1 MTSTTDYA
9 VLALSAY
16 FRTPAN
22 QGPPPPGWTFLA
34 EFRPEESWTDFS
46 AVAYRREGTDEVVI
60 AYSGSDSSY
69 FDATK
74 DWGIANPLAA
84 MGAYSPQVQQA
95 INFYADVREK
105 LAADL
110 VDPVS
115 PAMPITLVG
124 HSLGGGLASIVA
136 TLFDQPAKVFDTAPF
151 EYSVHRQAGLLPT
164 FPPAMLSIASVRAY
178 FSWYGI
184 HQFANGNR
192 PISAAFAQYV
202 QAQNI
207 FTGFNDQ
214 FVLREG
220 NVESWF
226 LAGDGLAYARSL
238 LPTIEGR
245 TNDPLPIASSG
256 LGGTQLH
263 SMALLTATQLSPSF
277 NSAVSVMPAALE
289 LLFDETLYARDDLRY
304 DTRRDFLM
312 GLIRNHVGVPD
323 RPNSAGNGLID
334 TWAGD
339 LVTLHN
345 ASWTPIAGGV
355 QQALVAGIFD
365 YYYLNDFLE
374 HASPPGPF
382 LHDEGVTGGFALDF
396 GRVDADRTEE
406 LGRQRMVSAFAG
418 RLSDYQEG
426 SPTALLD
433 RAEQWFI
440 QSNAGPLVASGS
452 AGADVFIA
460 FDGQAVLQGMA
471 GNDILVGGIGNDIL
485 YGGID
490 SDVLIGSFGMD
501 VLDGGAGLDYLYGGA
516 GDDSLSGGSGVDTLD
531 GGSGTDT
538 YFVVDA
544 PGNFVTIRDS
554 DGLGSVSV
562 QGGSG
567 SHALAAGLE
576 SVPGSPG
583 AWRTANGDRWALAGS
598 SVLIRLSGGGYVM
611 LEDFASGDLG
621 IVLPGPLAALPPAPN
636 PSAPNYYVDA
646 SGPHGGLLY
655 GFYNNSYYESPAVYN
670 ASVTSPENI
679 DLTAATP
686 AAGLSSIG
694 AFGGFGDSRIV
705 GSPYGDWLFDDTSF
719 AAGQYIS
726 IGNDVGNDVLI
737 GGGGNDWLEARGG
750 DDELYGGEGNDFL
763 FDLPLASA
771 GAYDDVS
778 WVRAP
783 GHSSNDRM
791 YGEGGADIITAAGG
805 SAHIDGGVGDDEL
818 YGGQDDDVLLGGD
831 GNDVL
836 GGDTRLNAGVGQFLL
851 PLGQDPT
858 YTLNG
863 QWVEDTT
870 NPGIDTL
877 DGGAG
882 NDILLGGGLSDV
894 MNGGAD
900 DDVLQGD
907 TLFVP
912 GGTRALFANHGTT
925 PVALHGNDRLFGGSG
940 IDWLYGGGGEDWLFG
955 GTGNDVLFGDDDPQ
969 RAGTLDAA
977 HHRRDHLFGDEGD
990 DLLYGNGGD
999 DELDGGDG
1007 ADFVYGGAGHDTL
1020 HGGAGVDHL
1029 VGDDSA
1035 ADAGND
1041 EIHGGDD
1048 DDQLFGLSGDDRL
1061 YGDAGADQLMGGDG
1075 NDLLEGGDGHDA
1087 LFGQGGS
1094 DTLRGGLGL
1103 DELSGG
1109 DGDDVLEAGTGDALF
1124 GGDLLFG
1131 DAGNDRFV
1139 LGLGSGDVQITDTVG
1154 TNRLV
1159 FGSGVGASQV
1169 SVSMSSGLVFIDY
1182 SPTDYAFMDV
1192 ATFERL
1198 AAIEFADGSALDPAE
1213 VRQRFTPGATPDGE
1227 LTLTSGSVSS
1237 VVVYRRGDDLVI
1249 SQANAAPGWLDTS
1262 TLSARNVMFESGSG
1276 TNYGLA
1282 ATTQVLVL
1290 NGWYR
1295 ADANFYINTLV
1306 DQIADTL
1313 NLVAASW
1320 TAETLVYGS
1329 ASADYL
1335 VGSETVD
1342 LLIGSDGADALDGR
1356 GGDDELDGGARDDT
1370 LLGGAGN
1377 DTYRFD
1383 VGDGADLVLDEA
1395 GADDVIRFGPGITS
1409 ANLTV
1414 TESAAGLQVQVGPSA
1429 NGDSLL
1435 ILNWSQGGGQ
1445 SIDRFAFEGGASLN
1459 RTQIDALNTGN
1470 HSPRVATTV
1479 GEQLARAGQAF
1490 SFAVPSGVFSDADAG
1505 DVLTLA
1511 ARLTTGASLP
1521 GWLSFDPVTG
1531 TFSGTPTTTDG
1542 GTLLVQ
1548 LEGTDSGG
1556 LSSVTE
1562 FAIRVATTVVLTG
1575 TAGADYLQAS
1585 TTDDH
1590 EIYGLAGHD
1599 DLIGGNGNDR
1609 LVGGPGN
1616 DELQGVGG
1624 SDEYV
1629 YNRGDGYDDILQYDT
1644 NVASID
1650 RLRFGPGILP
1660 TDLTLRSTGGNLYID
1675 VRNAAGV
1682 VEGRLTL
1689 LSHLTSEAIDRKL
1702 DEIVFDSAPGV
1713 VWTTAQF
1720 EQQAMTPTSGDDY
1733 IRGTVGADAINGL
1746 GGNDEIF
1753 GLDGNDTL
1761 LGGAGADDLEGG
1773 AGDDILRGGP
1783 DYDVLVG
1790 GAGNDTYLI
1799 ARGDGEDS
1807 ISGTGALATDLDT
1820 LQFSAGIAPGDVRVT
1835 GQYGGGLR
1843 LEVADAVTGEVVN
1856 RISFN
1861 GQNDLAVDRV
1871 LFADAPSV
1879 VWSIADLRAAS
1890 LIGDD
1895 AGNLLEGFAGAD
1907 VLRGFGGDDLLRGY
1921 AGNDD
1926 LDGGS
1931 GADQLLGGDGDDIY
1945 RFSLGNA
1952 TDEAYDSSGNDR
1964 IVLGAGITPTDVTLY
1979 RTSSAGRLHTSDSPA
1994 TADALVIAINGTS
2007 DQMWVESFFD
2017 ASNARR
2023 IEQIEFASGLVWDT
2037 ATILANVV
2045 DQSGV
2050 QNAQSGTTGN
2060 DTFTVDHRGDTISEV
2075 SGGGIDTVSASVHF
2089 ALPNNVENLTLTG
2102 GSLNLAG
2109 TGNSLA
2115 NTLVGNAGANYLD
2128 GGTGIDT
2135 MLGGAG
2141 DDSYAVESF
2150 GGSFASSWTNF
2161 QDLVQEVPGGG
2172 NDTILVSSYSATI
2185 PSNVENLILVGNQTG
2200 TVSYSPGTDLRR
2212 RFIGN
2217 ELDNTIDLS
2226 GPLSVLTLSGAGT
2239 LLDGGVGADRLVGS
2253 VRSDD
2258 YVVDDAGDVVVE
2270 PLVSGGRDS
2279 VYASITFALPRFVE
2293 NLYLTGTNPINGSG
2307 NGLHNLLDGTTNAA
2321 ANVLAGG
2328 TGDDTYRLGAGDTVL
2343 EVPGEGRD
2351 RVMITSGPV
2360 QTYGLDG
2367 YPNVEDLEL
2376 AAELLQSGLVGNDG
2390 ANELV
2395 GNYHAN
2401 SLDGGGGDDV
2411 LDGLDGNDSLVG
2423 GAGNDWLLGGG
2434 DDDAYL
2440 GFGTATGT
2448 DVIEDEGGTDVIRF
2462 AAGQVTSIGQLQ
2474 VVRVGND
2481 LRISLDAANSITVYA
2496 WYQGTQYVVERMEL
2510 VDAGLVYGYS
2520 GTQLQGLADGVNTA
2534 PEINAWSSYEF
2545 AEATTLFSYQL
2556 PANAFVDTQSQQTL
2570 AYAATMTD
2578 GSPLPYWLA
2587 FDAQTRTFTGTPPVS
2602 SVGTLDVRVT
2612 VTDGG
2617 GLTAQADFT
2626 LEVQPAVLWGTNGDD
2641 TLTGDASDNMIVG
2654 LAGNDVL
2661 LGLDGSDSLD
2671 GGEGDDALYG
2681 GAGNDYLS
2689 GDVGNDLLDGGLGQ
2703 DEMYGYIGD
2712 DVYVV
2717 DNVAD
2722 YVLEDEG
2729 EGTDTVQASI
2739 TYSLAAEPNLENLTL
2754 TGSSAI
2760 NGTGNTLDNV
2770 LTGNSGNNTLTGGAG
2785 NDTLDGGTAGTDALR
2800 GGVGNDTYVVGRT
2813 SGITITEN
2821 ANEGTDLV
2829 RASVTYTLG
2838 SNLENLTLTGTAA
2851 INGTGN
2857 SLANVITGNSGNNAL
2872 SGGTGADALIGG
2884 AGNDTYTVDNV
2895 GDAIT
2900 ELTGEGT
2907 DLVNASVSYTL
2918 ANHVENLTLTGSSA
2932 LSGTGNSLDNAL
2944 TGNSGNNTLTG
2955 GAGNDTLNGGS
2966 GSDTMVG
2973 GQGNDTYVVA
2983 QTGDVVTELAGE
2995 GIDLVQSSITHTLV
3009 SNVENLTLTGTT
3021 AINGTGNAL
3030 DNVLTGN
3037 SKNNTLTGNAG
3048 NDTLDGGTAGTDAL
3062 RGGTGNDIYIVARTS
3077 GITITENANEGTDL
3091 VQSSV
3096 TYTLGSN
3103 LENLTLTGTSAINGT
3118 GNTLNNTLV
3127 GNGAVNTLSGGTGAD
3142 VLIGNAGND
3151 TLTGGNG
3158 SDTYRYAS
3166 GDGADVVNDAG
3177 TDGASDLLDFT
3188 NLAFSQ
3194 VTLARSTN
3202 DLLITRNGSTTDSVR
3217 VTNWFTVTGNQ
3228 IETVRFTDQSLTNAQ
3243 INSMHSGGSF
3253 NAAFDAEVEREFLSL
3268 LGAISNFGGRGDVVA
3283 AWRTRAS
3290 EEATAE
3296 LAVTSIDAAVLREGL
3311 GRGLAN
3317 HSTYHVA

>member
-1 MTSTTDYA
+1 
-9 VLALSAY
+9 
-16 FRTPAN
+16 
-22 QGPPPPGWTFLA
+22 
-34 EFRPEESWTDFS
+34 
-46 AVAYRREGTDEVVI
+46 
-60 AYSGSDSSY
+60 
-69 FDATK
+69 
-74 DWGIANPLAA
+74 
-84 MGAYSPQVQQA
+84 
-95 INFYADVREK
+95 
-105 LAADL
+105 
-110 VDPVS
+110 
-115 PAMPITLVG
+115 
-124 HSLGGGLASIVA
+124 
-136 TLFDQPAKVFDTAPF
+136 
-151 EYSVHRQAGLLPT
+151 
-164 FPPAMLSIASVRAY
+164 
-178 FSWYGI
+178 
-184 HQFANGNR
+184 
-192 PISAAFAQYV
+192 
-202 QAQNI
+202 
-207 FTGFNDQ
+207 
-214 FVLREG
+214 
-220 NVESWF
+220 
-226 LAGDGLAYARSL
+226 
-238 LPTIEGR
+238 
-245 TNDPLPIASSG
+245 
-256 LGGTQLH
+256 
-263 SMALLTATQLSPSF
+263 
-277 NSAVSVMPAALE
+277 
-289 LLFDETLYARDDLRY
+289 
-304 DTRRDFLM
+304 
-312 GLIRNHVGVPD
+312 
-323 RPNSAGNGLID
+323 
-334 TWAGD
+334 
-339 LVTLHN
+339 
-345 ASWTPIAGGV
+345 
-355 QQALVAGIFD
+355 
-365 YYYLNDFLE
+365 
-374 HASPPGPF
+374 
-382 LHDEGVTGGFALDF
+382 
-396 GRVDADRTEE
+396 
-406 LGRQRMVSAFAG
+406 
-418 RLSDYQEG
+418 
-426 SPTALLD
+426 
-433 RAEQWFI
+433 
-440 QSNAGPLVASGS
+440 
-452 AGADVFIA
+452 
-460 FDGQAVLQGMA
+460 
-471 GNDILVGGIGNDIL
+471 
-485 YGGID
+485 
-490 SDVLIGSFGMD
+490 
-501 VLDGGAGLDYLYGGA
+501 
-516 GDDSLSGGSGVDTLD
+516 
-531 GGSGTDT
+531 
-538 YFVVDA
+538 
-544 PGNFVTIRDS
+544 
-554 DGLGSVSV
+554 
-562 QGGSG
+562 
-567 SHALAAGLE
+567 
-576 SVPGSPG
+576 
-583 AWRTANGDRWALAGS
+583 
-598 SVLIRLSGGGYVM
+598 
-611 LEDFASGDLG
+611 
-621 IVLPGPLAALPPAPN
+621 
-636 PSAPNYYVDA
+636 
-646 SGPHGGLLY
+646 
-655 GFYNNSYYESPAVYN
+655 
-670 ASVTSPENI
+670 
-679 DLTAATP
+679 
-686 AAGLSSIG
+686 
-694 AFGGFGDSRIV
+694 
-705 GSPYGDWLFDDTSF
+705 
-719 AAGQYIS
+719 
-726 IGNDVGNDVLI
+726 
-737 GGGGNDWLEARGG
+737 
-750 DDELYGGEGNDFL
+750 
-763 FDLPLASA
+763 
-771 GAYDDVS
+771 
-778 WVRAP
+778 
-783 GHSSNDRM
+783 
-791 YGEGGADIITAAGG
+791 
-805 SAHIDGGVGDDEL
+805 
-818 YGGQDDDVLLGGD
+818 
-831 GNDVL
+831 
-836 GGDTRLNAGVGQFLL
+836 
-851 PLGQDPT
+851 
-858 YTLNG
+858 
-863 QWVEDTT
+863 
-870 NPGIDTL
+870 
-877 DGGAG
+877 
-882 NDILLGGGLSDV
+882 
-894 MNGGAD
+894 
-900 DDVLQGD
+900 
-907 TLFVP
+907 
-912 GGTRALFANHGTT
+912 
-925 PVALHGNDRLFGGSG
+925 
-940 IDWLYGGGGEDWLFG
+940 
-955 GTGNDVLFGDDDPQ
+955 
-969 RAGTLDAA
+969 
-977 HHRRDHLFGDEGD
+977 
-990 DLLYGNGGD
+990 
-999 DELDGGDG
+999 
-1007 ADFVYGGAGHDTL
+1007 
-1020 HGGAGVDHL
+1020 
-1029 VGDDSA
+1029 
-1035 ADAGND
+1035 
-1041 EIHGGDD
+1041 
-1048 DDQLFGLSGDDRL
+1048 
-1061 YGDAGADQLMGGDG
+1061 
-1075 NDLLEGGDGHDA
+1075 
-1087 LFGQGGS
+1087 
-1094 DTLRGGLGL
+1094 
-1103 DELSGG
+1103 
-1109 DGDDVLEAGTGDALF
+1109 
-1124 GGDLLFG
+1124 
-1131 DAGNDRFV
+1131 
-1139 LGLGSGDVQITDTVG
+1139 
-1154 TNRLV
+1154 
-1159 FGSGVGASQV
+1159 
-1169 SVSMSSGLVFIDY
+1169 
-1182 SPTDYAFMDV
+1182 
-1192 ATFERL
+1192 
-1198 AAIEFADGSALDPAE
+1198 
-1213 VRQRFTPGATPDGE
+1213 
-1227 LTLTSGSVSS
+1227 
-1237 VVVYRRGDDLVI
+1237 
-1249 SQANAAPGWLDTS
+1249 
-1262 TLSARNVMFESGSG
+1262 
-1276 TNYGLA
+1276 
-1282 ATTQVLVL
+1282 VLVL

-1414 TESAAGLQVQVGPSA
+1414 TESAAGLQVQVGPST

-1562 FAIRVATTVVLTG
+1562 FAIRVATSVVLTG

-1616 DELQGVGG
+1616 DELQGAGG

-1629 YNRGDGYDDILQYDT
+1629 YNRGDGYDEILQLDT
-1644 NVASID
+1644 DAASID

-2060 DTFTVDHRGDTISEV
+2060 DTFAVDHRGDTISEV
-2075 SGGGIDTVSASVHF
+2075 SGGGIDTVYASVHF

-2141 DDSYAVESF
+2141 DDSYAVES
-2150 GGSFASSWTNF
+2150 GGGTFASGWTNF
-2161 QDLVQEVPGGG
+2161 QDLVQELPGGG

-2185 PSNVENLILVGNQTG
+2185 PVNVENLILVGNQTG

-2217 ELDNTIDLS
+2217 GLDNTIDLS
-2226 GPLSVLTLSGAGT
+2226 RPLSVVTLGGAGT

-2253 VRSDD
+2253 VHSDD
-2258 YVVDDAGDVVVE
+2258 YVVDNAGDVVVE
-2270 PLVSGGRDS
+2270 PLFSGGVDS
-2279 VYASITFALPRFVE
+2279 VYASVTFALPRFVE
-2293 NLYLTGTNPINGSG
+2293 NLYLTGTGPINGFG
-2307 NGLHNLLDGTTNAA
+2307 NDRNNLLDGTANAA
-2321 ANVLAGG
+2321 SNVLAGG
-2328 TGDDTYRLGAGDTVL
+2328 TGDDTYRLGAGDTVSEL
-2343 EVPGEGRD
+2343 PGEGRD
-2351 RVMITSGPV
+2351 RVVITSGPV
-2360 QTYGLDG
+2360 QIYGLDG
-2367 YPNVEDLEL
+2367 YANVEDLEL
-2376 AAELLQSGLVGNDG
+2376 AAALLQSGLVGNDG

-2401 SLDGGGGDDV
+2401 SLDGGGGDDI
-2411 LDGLDGNDSLVG
+2411 LDGGDGNDSLLG
-2423 GAGNDWLLGGG
+2423 GAGNDWLYGGG
-2434 DDDAYL
+2434 ADDAYL

-2474 VVRVGND
+2474 VARVGND
-2481 LRISLDAANSITVYA
+2481 LRISLDAANSITVQG
-2496 WYQGTQYVVERMEL
+2496 WYQGAQYVVERIEL

-2545 AEATTLFSYQL
+2545 VEATTLFSYQL
-2556 PANAFVDTQSQQTL
+2556 SANAFVDTQSQQTL
-2570 AYAATMTD
+2570 AYTATMTD
-2578 GSPLPYWLA
+2578 GSPLPSWLG

-2602 SVGTLDVRVT
+2602 SVGTIGVRVT

-2626 LEVQPAVLWGTNGDD
+2626 LEVQPAVLRGTNGDD
-2641 TLTGDASDNMIVG
+2641 TLTGDATDNVILG

-2661 LGLDGSDSLD
+2661 LGLDGSDALN

-2681 GAGNDYLS
+2681 GAGNDGLY
-2689 GDVGNDLLDGGLGQ
+2689 GEDGNDILDGGSGQ
-2703 DEMYGYIGD
+2703 DEMYGSIGD

-2717 DNVAD
+2717 DDVAD
-2722 YVLEDEG
+2722 YVLEDAG

-2739 TYSLAAEPNLENLTL
+2739 TYTLGSNLENLTL
-2754 TGSSAI
+2754 TGTAAI
-2760 NGTGNTLDNV
+2760 NGTGNTFDNL

-2785 NDTLDGGTAGTDALR
+2785 NDTLDGGTAGTDSLR
-2800 GGVGNDTYVVGRT
+2800 GGTGDDTYVVVRT

-2900 ELTGEGT
+2900 ELAGEGT
-2907 DLVNASVSYTL
+2907 DQVNASVSYTL
-2918 ANHVENLTLTGSSA
+2918 ANHVENLTLTGTTTIN
-2932 LSGTGNSLDNAL
+2932 GTGNALDNVL

-2955 GAGNDTLNGGS
+2955 GAGNDTLDGGS

-2995 GIDLVQSSITHTLV
+2995 GIDLVQSSITLTLA

-3030 DNVLTGN
+3030 NNVLTGN
-3037 SKNNTLTGNAG
+3037 SGNNTLTGSDG
-3048 NDTLDGGTAGTDAL
+3048 NDTLDGGTAGTDSL
-3062 RGGTGNDIYIVARTS
+3062 RGGTGDDTYIVARTS

-3091 VQSSV
+3091 VRASV
-3096 TYTLGSN
+3096 AYTLGSN

-3158 SDTYRYAS
+3158 ADTYRYAS

-3253 NAAFDAEVEREFLSL
+3253 KAAFDAEVEREFLSM

-3283 AWRTRAS
+3283 DWRTRPS

-3296 LAVTSIDAAVLREGL
+3296 LAVTSIDAAIVRGGV
-3311 GRGLAN
+3311 GRGQVGQTMYQQL
-3317 HSTYHVA
+3317 